1 MLNSYII
8 LKGNPVEEKFREFLK
23 YYESKVVEL
32 SRENS
37 LSYFNA
43 SISGKPEDYQ
53 RSSELQLKLS
63 RIFTN
68 KEDFAK
74 LKSFKES
81 GEIVEPLLKRQLELI
96 YNSYA
101 ENQYEE
107 KLLEEIITLSTKV
120 EEAFA
125 TYRVDV
131 GGKSLT
137 DNQIDEI
144 LSESTNSV
152 ELEETWKA
160 SKQIGALVEKD
171 VIELVKKRNLAATQL
186 GYKNYHE
193 MSLLLSEQ
201 SAEEIE
207 ILFDELD
214 ELTRNAFVKL
224 KSEIDSFLCQKYSIT
239 PEQLMPWHYQDK
251 FFQHGPKIYS
261 VELDSYFKEKD
272 IEQLTKE
279 YFDGIGLNID
289 NLISKSDLYEKEGK
303 YQHAYCTDIDRC
315 GDVRVVCNI
324 KPTHRWMST
333 IVHEFGHAAYDKFI
347 NPTLPWSL
355 HSHAHIFTTEAIAM
369 LFGRFTSIPAWLKDV
384 VGISHGE
391 AEKISSACFNS
402 LRLEQ
407 LVFTRWVQ
415 VMYRFEKSMYENPD
429 QDLNALW
436 WKLVERY
443 QLIKKPAGRN
453 NADWASKIHVALYP
467 AYYHNYMLGE
477 LLASQLY
484 GFITKNILKPDDSAS
499 FSNNKNVGEFLKT
512 EFFSPGASLNW
523 RELIQSS
530 TKEPLS
536 AKHYASQF
544 IDS

>member
-1 MLNSYII
+1 M
-8 LKGNPVEEKFREFLK
+8 EEKFRDFLK
-23 YYESKVVEL
+23 YYENKVVEL
-32 SRENS
+32 SRENA
-37 LSYFNA
+37 LSYFEA
-43 SISGKPEDYQ
+43 SISGKPEDYR
-53 RSSELQLKLS
+53 RSSELQLKLGK
-63 RIFTN
+63 IFTN

-81 GEIVEPLLKRQLELI
+81 GQIVEPLLKRQLELI

-107 KLLEEIITLSTKV
+107 KLLEEIIALSTKV

-125 TYRVDV
+125 TYRADV

-160 SKQIGALVEKD
+160 SKQIGSLVEID
-171 VIELVKKRNLAATQL
+171 VIELVKKRNLAANQL

-224 KSEIDSFLCQKYSIT
+224 KSEIDSFLCQKHSIT

-261 VELDSYFKEKD
+261 VELDSYLKEKG

-279 YFDGIGLNID
+279 YFNGIGLNID
-289 NLISKSDLYEKEGK
+289 DLISKSDLYEKEGK
-303 YQHAYCTDIDRC
+303 YQHAYCTDIDRR

-324 KPTHRWMST
+324 KQTHRWMST
-333 IVHEFGHAAYDKFI
+333 MLHEFGHAAYDKFI
-347 NPTLPWSL
+347 NPILPWSL
-355 HSHAHIFTTEAIAM
+355 RSHAHIFTTEAIAM
-369 LFGRFTSIPAWLKDV
+369 MFGRFTSIPVWLKDV
-384 VGISHGE
+384 VGISNE
-391 AEKISSACFNS
+391 ESEKISSACFNS

-429 QDLNALW
+429 QDLNSLW

-484 GFITKNILKPDDSAS
+484 GFVTKNILCPDDSAS
-499 FSNNKNVGEFLKT
+499 FSNNKKVGEFLKN
-512 EFFSPGASLNW
+512 EFFAPGASQNW
-523 RELIQSS
+523 RELIQNAI
-530 TKEPLS
+530 KEPLS

-544 IDS
+544 IDF

>member
-1 MLNSYII
+1 M
-8 LKGNPVEEKFREFLK
+8 EKMFREFLK
-23 YYESKVVEL
+23 EYENKVVEL
-32 SRENS
+32 SKETA
-37 LSYFNA
+37 LSYFEA
-43 SISGKPEDYQ
+43 SISGKSEDYK
-53 RSSELQLKLS
+53 RSSELQFRLS
-63 RIFTN
+63 KIYTN

-81 GEIVEPLLKRQLELI
+81 EKISEPLLKRQLELI

-101 ENQYEE
+101 ENQFDE
-107 KLLEEIITLSTKV
+107 KLLEEIIALSTKV

-125 TYRVDV
+125 TYRADV
-131 GGKSLT
+131 AGKSLT

-144 LSESTNSV
+144 LGESTNSA

-160 SKQIGALVEKD
+160 SKQIGALVERD
-171 VIELVKKRNLAATQL
+171 VIELVKKRNLAANQL

-193 MSLLLSEQ
+193 MSLRLSEQ

-214 ELTRNAFVKL
+214 ELTRSAFVKL
-224 KSEIDSFLCQKYSIT
+224 KSEIDFFLCQKYSIIS
-239 PEQLMPWHYQDK
+239 EQLMPWHYQDK

-272 IEQLTKE
+272 IELLTKD

-289 NLISKSDLYEKEGK
+289 DLISKSDLYEKAGK
-303 YQHAYCTDIDRC
+303 YQHAYCTDIDRR

-333 IVHEFGHAAYDKFI
+333 MLHEFGHAAYDKFI

-355 HSHAHIFTTEAIAM
+355 RSHAHIFTTEAIAM
-369 LFGRFTSIPAWLKDV
+369 MFGRFTSIPVWLKDV
-384 VGISHGE
+384 AEISNYE

-415 VMYRFEKSMYENPD
+415 VMYRFEKSMYGNPD
-429 QDLNALW
+429 QDLNSLW
-436 WKLVERY
+436 WSLVEKY
-443 QLIKKPAGRN
+443 QLIKKPVDRN
-453 NADWASKIHVALYP
+453 YADWASKIHVALYP

-477 LLASQLY
+477 LLASQLFSY
-484 GFITKNILKPDDSAS
+484 ITKNILEPGESVS
-499 FSNNKNVGEFLKT
+499 FSQNKKVGEFLKN
-512 EFFSPGASLNW
+512 EFFAPGSSLNW
-523 RELIQSS
+523 RELIQSA

-544 IDS
+544 IDF